1 MSHHFVYSPVA
12 LLIAVLGLLIIAACN
27 QLAPKVGVASPLVLL
42 AVGVL
47 VGFLPWVGAVEV
59 DPEVILEV
67 VLPPLLFG
75 AAVAMPVMDF
85 RRELRSVAGLAIGL
99 VVVSAL
105 VPAVSLAWAIALGA
119 VLSPTDAVAVS
130 IARGAGVNHRIIT
143 ILEGEGLFNDAT
155 ALVLLSAAVSA
166 GQAGGEH
173 PRRHRR
179 GSC

>member
-1 MSHHFVYSPVA
+1 MSHHFVDSPVA

-27 QLAPKVGVASPLVLL
+27 QLAPKVGVASPLILL

-47 VGFLPWVGAVEV
+47 VGFLPWGGTVEV
-59 DPEVILEV
+59 EPDLILEV

-75 AAVAMPVMDF
+75 AAVGMPVMDF

-105 VPAVSLAWAIALGA
+105 VIGFVVHALVPVISLAWAIALGA

-130 IARGAGVNHRIIT
+130 IARGAPP
-143 ILEGEGLFNDAT
+143 
-155 ALVLLSAAVSA
+155 
-166 GQAGGEH
+166 GGRQPPH
-173 PRRHRR
+173 HHDPR
-179 GSC
+179 G